1 MGCKL
6 HGTRFFGKGGEA
18 QEMNTDR
25 QGTGMLW
32 LMLVGVL
39 LTLAPLRVVAQQYTG
54 MSGLIHVP
62 SADMDD
68 AGEARIGVHFLNK
81 KFTPNMGFLFEG
93 EKYNTLCHY
102 LSITPFSWLE
112 VGYTCTLQ
120 KARPINNDWVELD
133 GKPRLRGKDRYFSIK
148 LQPLKEGKW
157 WPAIAVG
164 SNDPYSTGNPRGTIY
179 EGLSSGD
186 DSGKP
191 QYFSNFYVAAT
202 KHFDLKGHKLGLH
215 LAYRYWRRTYNR
227 KWNGPVGGITYQPS
241 FQQNLRLIVEYT
253 GDDVNVGIDWKLWKH
268 LLLQASLQ
276 NGKYFTGGLAFCLN
290 LL

>member
-1 MGCKL
+1 
-6 HGTRFFGKGGEA
+6 
-18 QEMNTDR
+18 MNTDR

-68 AGEARIGVHFLNK
+68 SGEARIGAHFLNK
-81 KFTPNMGFLFEG
+81 KFTPDTGFEYSG
-93 EKYNTLCHY
+93 KKYNTVCHY

-120 KARPINNDWVELD
+120 KGRIINDDWAEVE
-133 GKPRLRGKDRYFSIK
+133 GKPKMRFKDRYFSIK
-148 LQPLKEGKW
+148 LRPLKERKW
-157 WPAIAVG
+157 WPSIAVG
-164 SNDPYSTGNPRGTIY
+164 SNDPYTTRNPRGTVFEDIASHNNKGG
-179 EGLSSGD
+179 EF
-186 DSGKP
+186 P
-191 QYFSNFYVAAT
+191 YFSNFYIAAT
-202 KHFDLKGHKLGLH
+202 KHIDLKGHMLGFH
-215 LAYRYWRRTYNR
+215 LAYRYWMRDSNR